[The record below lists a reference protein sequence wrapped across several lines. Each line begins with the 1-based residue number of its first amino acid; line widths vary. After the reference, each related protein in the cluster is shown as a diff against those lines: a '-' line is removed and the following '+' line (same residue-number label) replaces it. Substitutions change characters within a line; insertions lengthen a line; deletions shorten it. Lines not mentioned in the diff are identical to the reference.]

1 MYFPTTTAHQ
11 LSSIP
16 ALPNIPPESEKLIA
30 LVPSPRK
37 SLFCTLSR
45 TGVSIWR
52 VRPSAVLAYLS
63 RTPTSILD
71 HGENIAVHWAP
82 DGGRIIIQTSQSYL
96 VLITV
101 VYLAETPIYVPPPLP
116 STSRNYFL
124 PGPGE
129 ALPLQ
134 CVSLRFEGVIRV
146 DGGLICVSPR
156 KQYILFSTK
165 NPPAVQ
171 RIPWPEIEEEH
182 DTIDGEPKT
191 QFGTY
196 ETWIFND
203 HDFDFF
209 VDPDVT
215 ATKILYSRATGVE
228 TWITS
233 DGRAYF
239 VGLTEESMPADSEGS
254 ESPKTPRHHQSPST
268 DSTSSAKRQKST
280 WQGTCIH
287 DFEIPRWVQ
296 KSRRIDP
303 SDDPDDAD
311 TEEESYASPS
321 QSQSSDGE
329 SIASKG
335 KGKGK
340 SRAVYNEP
348 RRAVAVAING
358 KFSLVAVGMANGA
371 VQYTPFPSG
380 IASSA
385 TPQSV
390 KIQVPTPYNRA
401 IGPVCTMEWS
411 GDGYVLAVGWR
422 DGWAIFSVG
431 GRCLAKGFGVED
443 VDINV
448 DGAKF
453 QDTFMFGVRSL
464 FWAPGNFEL
473 VVLAHPS
480 PIKLD
485 GQLFVIPFAKSAST
499 GQLAPDNTRYAFLQM
514 DDRALVYRGADQ
526 PDMSVINPESDVWQ
540 HIKIPQTYLAT
551 NWPIRYSSLSSD
563 GRLIAIAGR
572 RGLIHYSST
581 SGRWKLFADEIQE
594 QAFVVKGGMVWFH
607 HVLIAAV
614 EVSKSYQIR
623 LYSRDMELSNQ
634 NVLHREIISCPVV
647 ILSLVDN
654 SLLVYTV
661 DNTLFHYLI
670 VPTADTIKL
679 HLCGSITFNGIIAAP
694 SAVRMLSW
702 MIPKL
707 GDPVDDL
714 AVATVLMVVGGQ
726 LILLRP
732 RKSGDQEVKYDMQIF
747 ADRIEFCWIHLRGIN
762 ALENSLWA
770 YDGQGIRVWL
780 NALAIEA
787 PRSDENEPQDTVK
800 ESVNIPLDFYPL
812 SVLMDKGIIIGA
824 EHEVATRSNLP
835 FVIFR
840 HATSSHLF
848 LTHILLFHLQ
858 ARQVNE
864 AVVFASHYQNLV
876 FFAHALE
883 ILLHTVVES
892 DDDATD
898 DGNGGNPE
906 DGDSI
911 SSDTVLRTVVDFL
924 DHFDVALD
932 VVVGCARKTEMTR
945 WKRLFSIVGNPKLLF
960 ETCLES
966 HQLKTAA
973 SYLLVLHNLEQLDE
987 KHSDVIRLLE
997 SAVATKDWQLCREL
1011 LRFLRSVDDTGTA
1024 LRNAVEHI
1032 NLQDIKGA
1040 VSISYQDLLSS
1051 PLSLGKSI
1059 ERAFGSN
1066 PECLG
1071 IIVVRD
1077 LPPVYAAYRERLL
1090 KLACAFA
1097 KLKEPIREK
1106 YADPNSRY
1114 SFGWSHGKEI
1124 MNGNPDILKGSYYAN
1139 INPAIENLE
1148 VSPALQEA
1156 YPEYYNKNIWP
1167 KADEA
1172 GVEGFEDAFK
1182 DLGNFIFRVGC
1193 ELAVACQPFA
1203 LSHLN
1208 DSSMSLP
1215 QLIGTSNT
1223 VKARLLHYFPPSSD
1237 AAVTEENDPVDNWCG
1252 WHKDHSLLTGLCSAM
1267 FLREGETVPSP
1278 SPASGLYIRSRGG
1291 DLTKVSIPVDCLA
1304 FQTGEALE
1312 VATGGTLRATPH
1324 CVRVGVAP
1332 GSDKVSRETFALFM
1346 QPDVNQHLSDSS
1358 TFGQFSKKVFDEH
1371 YDGVSA

>member
-82 DGGRIIIQTSQSYL
+82 DGGRIIIQTSESYL

-101 VYLAETPIYVPPPLP
+101 VYLADTPIYVPPPLP

-156 KQYILFSTK
+156 KQYIIFSTK
-165 NPPAVQ
+165 SPPAVQ

-182 DTIDGEPKT
+182 DIVDGEPKT

-215 ATKILYSRATGVE
+215 ATKISYSRATGVE

-239 VGLTEESMPADSEGS
+239 VGLDESIALANSEDGS
-254 ESPKTPRHHQSPST
+254 ESPKTTRHHQSPST
-268 DSTSSAKRQKST
+268 DSTTSAKRQQKSI
-280 WQGTCIH
+280 WRGTCIH
-287 DFEIPRWVQ
+287 DFETPRWVQ

-303 SDDPDDAD
+303 ELDPDDAD
-311 TEEESYASPS
+311 TEDEVYPSPSPS
-321 QSQSSDGE
+321 QSDTDSLAS
-329 SIASKG
+329 ASKG

-340 SRAVYNEP
+340 GRAVYTEP

-358 KFSLVAVGMANGA
+358 KFSLIAVGMANGA

-380 IASSA
+380 MASA
-385 TPQSV
+385 VPQSV
-390 KIQVPTPYNRA
+390 QIQIPTHTRGL
-401 IGPVCTMEWS
+401 GPVCTMEWS

-443 VDINV
+443 VDTNI
-448 DGAKF
+448 DAAKF

-473 VVLAHPS
+473 VVLAQPS
-480 PIKLD
+480 PTKLD

-514 DDRALVYRGADQ
+514 DDRALIYRGADQ

-540 HIKIPQTYLAT
+540 HIKIPHAYLAT

-563 GRLIAIAGR
+563 GRLIAVAGR

-654 SLLVYTV
+654 SLLVYTA

-702 MIPKL
+702 MIPSSQKQL

-732 RKSGDQEVKYDMQIF
+732 RKSGNQEVKYDMQIF

-787 PRSDENEPQDTVK
+787 PRSDENDPQDTVK

-840 HATSSHLF
+840 HTTSSHLF
-848 LTHILLFHLQ
+848 LTHILLFHLR
-858 ARQVNE
+858 AGQVAE

-892 DDDATD
+892 DDND
-898 DGNGGNPE
+898 DGDSHSE
-906 DGDSI
+906 EGDSI
-911 SSDTVLRTVVDFL
+911 SSDIVLRAVVEFL

-945 WKRLFSIVGNPKLLF
+945 WKRLFNIVGNPKLLF

-987 KHSDVIRLLE
+987 KHNDVIRLLE
-997 SAVATKDWQLCREL
+997 SAVETKDWQLCREL

-1024 LRNAVEHI
+1024 LHNALERV
-1032 NLQDIKGA
+1032 NLQDVHGGKPIK
-1040 VSISYQDLLSS
+1040 I
-1051 PLSLGKSI
+1051 
-1059 ERAFGSN
+1059 
-1066 PECLG
+1066 
-1071 IIVVRD
+1071 
-1077 LPPVYAAYRERLL
+1077 
-1090 KLACAFA
+1090 
-1097 KLKEPIREK
+1097 
-1106 YADPNSRY
+1106 
-1114 SFGWSHGKEI
+1114 
-1124 MNGNPDILKGSYYAN
+1124 NGD
-1139 INPAIENLE
+1139 
-1148 VSPALQEA
+1148 
-1156 YPEYYNKNIWP
+1156 
-1167 KADEA
+1167 
-1172 GVEGFEDAFK
+1172 
-1182 DLGNFIFRVGC
+1182 
-1193 ELAVACQPFA
+1193 
-1203 LSHLN
+1203 
-1208 DSSMSLP
+1208 
-1215 QLIGTSNT
+1215 
-1223 VKARLLHYFPPSSD
+1223 
-1237 AAVTEENDPVDNWCG
+1237 
-1252 WHKDHSLLTGLCSAM
+1252 
-1267 FLREGETVPSP
+1267 
-1278 SPASGLYIRSRGG
+1278 
-1291 DLTKVSIPVDCLA
+1291 
-1304 FQTGEALE
+1304 
-1312 VATGGTLRATPH
+1312 
-1324 CVRVGVAP
+1324 
-1332 GSDKVSRETFALFM
+1332 
-1346 QPDVNQHLSDSS
+1346 
-1358 TFGQFSKKVFDEH
+1358 
-1371 YDGVSA
+1371 

>member
-16 ALPNIPPESEKLIA
+16 ALPNIPPESEKLIC

-101 VYLAETPIYVPPPLP
+101 VYLADTPIYVPPPLP

-156 KQYILFSTK
+156 KHYILFSTK

-171 RIPWPEIEEEH
+171 RIPWPEIEEE
-182 DTIDGEPKT
+182 DGTIDGEPKT

-203 HDFDFF
+203 HDFEFF
-209 VDPDVT
+209 VDSDVT

-239 VGLTEESMPADSEGS
+239 VGLNENIKPSGSENTEEGMR
-254 ESPKTPRHHQSPST
+254 SPITARQHHQSPSV
-268 DSTSSAKRQKST
+268 DSTSSARSQKAT
-280 WQGTCIH
+280 WRGTCIH
-287 DFEIPRWVQ
+287 DFEAPRWVQ
-296 KSRRIDP
+296 KSRRIETHE
-303 SDDPDDAD
+303 DPDTD
-311 TEEESYASPS
+311 TEDSSLH
-321 QSQSSDGE
+321 QSSDGHD
-329 SIASKG
+329 SIKG
-335 KGKGK
+335 KGKG
-340 SRAVYNEP
+340 RAVYNEP

-358 KFSLVAVGMANGA
+358 KFSLVAVGMASGA
-371 VQYTPFPSG
+371 LQYTPFPTG
-380 IASSA
+380 ISTPSSV
-385 TPQSV
+385 Q
-390 KIQVPTPYNRA
+390 IQVPIPYNRSL
-401 IGPVCTMEWS
+401 GPVCTMEWS

-431 GRCLAKGFGVED
+431 GRCLAKGFGIED
-443 VDINV
+443 VDIHV
-448 DGAKF
+448 DEAKF
-453 QDTFMFGVRSL
+453 QDSFMFGVRNL

-473 VVLAHPS
+473 IVLAQPTPS
-480 PIKLD
+480 KLD

-540 HIKIPQTYLAT
+540 HIKIPQSYLAA

-594 QAFVVKGGMVWFH
+594 QAFIVKGGLVWFH

-614 EVSKSYQIR
+614 EVSKSFQIR

-654 SLLVYTV
+654 SLLVYTA
-661 DNTLFHYLI
+661 DNTLYHYLI

-702 MIPKL
+702 MIPSAQKQL

-787 PRSDENEPQDTVK
+787 PRSDENESQDTVK

-848 LTHILLFHLQ
+848 LHHILLFHLQ

-892 DDDATD
+892 DDD
-898 DGNGGNPE
+898 DGDSDAPE
-906 DGDSI
+906 DGDPI
-911 SSDTVLRTVVDFL
+911 SSDVVLRTVVEFL

-945 WKRLFSIVGNPKLLF
+945 WKRLFNIVGNPKLLF

-966 HQLKTAA
+966 QQLKTAG

-987 KHSDVIRLLE
+987 KHNDVIRLLE
-997 SAVATKDWQLCREL
+997 SAVSAKDWQLCREL
-1011 LRFLRSVDDTGTA
+1011 LRFLHSVDDTGTA
-1024 LRNAVEHI
+1024 LRNALEQI
-1032 NLQDIKGA
+1032 NNHTLHD
-1040 VSISYQDLLSS
+1040 VNWE
-1051 PLSLGKSI
+1051 GKSI
-1059 ERAFGSN
+1059 R
-1066 PECLG
+1066 
-1071 IIVVRD
+1071 
-1077 LPPVYAAYRERLL
+1077 
-1090 KLACAFA
+1090 
-1097 KLKEPIREK
+1097 
-1106 YADPNSRY
+1106 
-1114 SFGWSHGKEI
+1114 
-1124 MNGNPDILKGSYYAN
+1124 MNG
-1139 INPAIENLE
+1139 
-1148 VSPALQEA
+1148 
-1156 YPEYYNKNIWP
+1156 
-1167 KADEA
+1167 
-1172 GVEGFEDAFK
+1172 
-1182 DLGNFIFRVGC
+1182 
-1193 ELAVACQPFA
+1193 
-1203 LSHLN
+1203 H
-1208 DSSMSLP
+1208 
-1215 QLIGTSNT
+1215 
-1223 VKARLLHYFPPSSD
+1223 
-1237 AAVTEENDPVDNWCG
+1237 
-1252 WHKDHSLLTGLCSAM
+1252 
-1267 FLREGETVPSP
+1267 
-1278 SPASGLYIRSRGG
+1278 
-1291 DLTKVSIPVDCLA
+1291 
-1304 FQTGEALE
+1304 
-1312 VATGGTLRATPH
+1312 
-1324 CVRVGVAP
+1324 
-1332 GSDKVSRETFALFM
+1332 
-1346 QPDVNQHLSDSS
+1346 
-1358 TFGQFSKKVFDEH
+1358 
-1371 YDGVSA
+1371 

>member
-16 ALPNIPPESEKLIA
+16 ALPNIPPESAKLIC

-82 DGGRIIIQTSQSYL
+82 DGGRIIVQTSQSYL

-101 VYLAETPIYVPPPLP
+101 VYLPDTPIYVPPPLP
-116 STSRNYFL
+116 NTSRNYFL
-124 PGPGE
+124 LGPGE

-156 KQYILFSTK
+156 KHYILFSTK

-171 RIPWPEIEEEH
+171 RIPWPEIEE
-182 DTIDGEPKT
+182 DDGTVDGEPKT
-191 QFGTY
+191 QFGNY

-239 VGLTEESMPADSEGS
+239 VGLSENVKSS
-254 ESPKTPRHHQSPST
+254 ESENAEEEPHSPTTARHHHSLST
-268 DSTSSAKRQKST
+268 GSTASAREQKPT

-287 DFEIPRWVQ
+287 DFETPRWVQ
-296 KSRRIDP
+296 KSRRVEEHVHADPEEEAYQP
-303 SDDPDDAD
+303 SDGDD
-311 TEEESYASPS
+311 
-321 QSQSSDGE
+321 
-329 SIASKG
+329 SIKG
-335 KGKGK
+335 KGKG
-340 SRAVYNEP
+340 RAVYNEP
-348 RRAVAVAING
+348 RRAVTVAING
-358 KFSLVAVGMANGA
+358 KFSLIAIGMASGA
-371 VQYTPFPSG
+371 LQYTPFPS
-380 IASSA
+380 ALSPS
-385 TPQSV
+385 PPEFVQ
-390 KIQVPTPYNRA
+390 IQVPTPHNRSL
-401 IGPVCTMEWS
+401 GPVCTMEWS

-422 DGWAIFSVG
+422 EGWAIFSVG

-443 VDINV
+443 VDINI
-448 DGAKF
+448 DGTKF
-453 QDTFMFGVRSL
+453 QDTFMFGVRHL

-473 VVLAHPS
+473 VVLAQPT
-480 PIKLD
+480 PTKLD

-540 HIKIPQTYLAT
+540 HIKIPQSYLAT

-594 QAFVVKGGMVWFH
+594 QAFIVKGGMVWFH

-614 EVSKSYQIR
+614 EVSKSFQIR

-634 NVLHREIISCPVV
+634 NVLHREIIPCAVV

-654 SLLVYTV
+654 SLLVYTA

-679 HLCGSITFNGIIAAP
+679 HLCGSITFSGIIATP

-702 MIPKL
+702 MIPSAQKQL

-787 PRSDENEPQDTVK
+787 PRVDDNDPQDTVK

-848 LTHILLFHLQ
+848 LHHILLFHLQ

-883 ILLHTVVES
+883 ILLHTVVEW
-892 DDDATD
+892 DDTD
-898 DGNGGNPE
+898 GDGSTSE
-906 DGDSI
+906 DGDEI
-911 SSDTVLRTVVDFL
+911 SSDVVLRTVVEFL
-924 DHFDVALD
+924 DHFDAALD

-945 WKRLFSIVGNPKLLF
+945 WKRLFNIVGNPKLLF

-966 HQLKTAA
+966 QQLKTAG

-987 KHSDVIRLLE
+987 KHNDVIRLLE
-997 SAVATKDWQLCREL
+997 SAVSAKDWQLCREL
-1011 LRFLRSVDDTGTA
+1011 LRFLHTVDPTGTA
-1024 LRNAVEHI
+1024 LRDALGHI
-1032 NLQDIKGA
+1032 NANQSEVVDLQE
-1040 VSISYQDLLSS
+1040 Q
-1051 PLSLGKSI
+1051 KSI
-1059 ERAFGSN
+1059 
-1066 PECLG
+1066 
-1071 IIVVRD
+1071 
-1077 LPPVYAAYRERLL
+1077 RL
-1090 KLACAFA
+1090 
-1097 KLKEPIREK
+1097 
-1106 YADPNSRY
+1106 
-1114 SFGWSHGKEI
+1114 
-1124 MNGNPDILKGSYYAN
+1124 NGA
-1139 INPAIENLE
+1139 
-1148 VSPALQEA
+1148 
-1156 YPEYYNKNIWP
+1156 
-1167 KADEA
+1167 
-1172 GVEGFEDAFK
+1172 
-1182 DLGNFIFRVGC
+1182 
-1193 ELAVACQPFA
+1193 
-1203 LSHLN
+1203 
-1208 DSSMSLP
+1208 
-1215 QLIGTSNT
+1215 
-1223 VKARLLHYFPPSSD
+1223 
-1237 AAVTEENDPVDNWCG
+1237 
-1252 WHKDHSLLTGLCSAM
+1252 
-1267 FLREGETVPSP
+1267 
-1278 SPASGLYIRSRGG
+1278 
-1291 DLTKVSIPVDCLA
+1291 
-1304 FQTGEALE
+1304 
-1312 VATGGTLRATPH
+1312 
-1324 CVRVGVAP
+1324 
-1332 GSDKVSRETFALFM
+1332 
-1346 QPDVNQHLSDSS
+1346 
-1358 TFGQFSKKVFDEH
+1358 
-1371 YDGVSA
+1371 

>member
-1 MYFPTTTAHQ
+1 MFFATTTAHQ

-63 RTPTSILD
+63 RTPASVLD

-101 VYLAETPIYVPPPLP
+101 VYLAETPIHVPPPLP
-116 STSRNYFL
+116 STSRNHFL

-146 DGGLICVSPR
+146 DGGVDM
-156 KQYILFSTK
+156 QYILFSTK
-165 NPPAVQ
+165 SPPAVQ
-171 RIPWPEIEEEH
+171 RIPWPEIEEDEQEH
-182 DTIDGEPKT
+182 DTVDGEPRT
-191 QFGTY
+191 QQFGTY

-203 HDFDFF
+203 HDFQFF
-209 VDPDVT
+209 VDADVT
-215 ATKILYSRATGVE
+215 ATKILYSRPTGVE

-239 VGLTEESMPADSEGS
+239 VGLNESIEPADP
-254 ESPKTPRHHQSPST
+254 ESPKTPRHHQSAST
-268 DSTSSAKRQKST
+268 DSTSSAKRQKSI

-287 DFEIPRWVQ
+287 DFETPRWVQ

-303 SDDPDDAD
+303 LLDPDDAD
-311 TEEESYASPS
+311 TEDEVYPSASAS
-321 QSQSSDGE
+321 ASASQSSDGD
-329 SIASKG
+329 SIASASKG

-340 SRAVYNEP
+340 SRAAAYTEP

-358 KFSLVAVGMANGA
+358 KFSLVAVGMVNGA

-380 IASSA
+380 LTSA
-385 TPQSV
+385 PPQSV
-390 KIQVPTPYNRA
+390 QIQVPTPYNRA
-401 IGPVCTMEWS
+401 VGPVCTMEWS

-443 VDINV
+443 VDTNI

-473 VVLAHPS
+473 VVLAQPS
-480 PIKLD
+480 PTKLD

-540 HIKIPQTYLAT
+540 HIKIPQTYLAA

-634 NVLHREIISCPVV
+634 NVLHREIISCPV
-647 ILSLVDN
+647 
-654 SLLVYTV
+654 
-661 DNTLFHYLI
+661 
-670 VPTADTIKL
+670 L

-702 MIPKL
+702 MIPSAQKTQL

-864 AVVFASHYQNLV
+864 AVAFASHYQNLV

-892 DDDATD
+892 DDD
-898 DGNGGNPE
+898 DGNNSE
-906 DGDSI
+906 DEDSI
-911 SSDTVLRTVVDFL
+911 SSDTVLRTVVEFL
-924 DHFDVALD
+924 DHFDAALD

-966 HQLKTAA
+966 NQLKTAA

-987 KHSDVIRLLE
+987 DHNDVIRLLE
-997 SAVATKDWQLCREL
+997 SAVMAKDWQLCREL
-1011 LRFLRSVDDTGTA
+1011 LRFLRSVDDTGTS
-1024 LRNAVEHI
+1024 LR
-1032 NLQDIKGA
+1032 
-1040 VSISYQDLLSS
+1040 
-1051 PLSLGKSI
+1051 
-1059 ERAFGSN
+1059 R
-1066 PECLG
+1066 
-1071 IIVVRD
+1071 
-1077 LPPVYAAYRERLL
+1077 
-1090 KLACAFA
+1090 
-1097 KLKEPIREK
+1097 
-1106 YADPNSRY
+1106 
-1114 SFGWSHGKEI
+1114 
-1124 MNGNPDILKGSYYAN
+1124 
-1139 INPAIENLE
+1139 
-1148 VSPALQEA
+1148 
-1156 YPEYYNKNIWP
+1156 
-1167 KADEA
+1167 
-1172 GVEGFEDAFK
+1172 
-1182 DLGNFIFRVGC
+1182 
-1193 ELAVACQPFA
+1193 
-1203 LSHLN
+1203 
-1208 DSSMSLP
+1208 
-1215 QLIGTSNT
+1215 
-1223 VKARLLHYFPPSSD
+1223 
-1237 AAVTEENDPVDNWCG
+1237 
-1252 WHKDHSLLTGLCSAM
+1252 
-1267 FLREGETVPSP
+1267 
-1278 SPASGLYIRSRGG
+1278 
-1291 DLTKVSIPVDCLA
+1291 
-1304 FQTGEALE
+1304 ALE
-1312 VATGGTLRATPH
+1312 QIKLH
-1324 CVRVGVAP
+1324 D
-1332 GSDKVSRETFALFM
+1332 GSFQEGRSIKINGD
-1346 QPDVNQHLSDSS
+1346 
-1358 TFGQFSKKVFDEH
+1358 
-1371 YDGVSA
+1371 

>member
-1 MYFPTTTAHQ
+1 MYFPTTTARQ

-16 ALPNIPPESEKLIA
+16 ALPNIPPESEKLVC

-52 VRPSAVLAYLS
+52 VRPSTVLAYLC
-63 RTPTSILD
+63 RTPTSVLD

-101 VYLAETPIYVPPPLP
+101 VYLADTPIYVPPPSP
-116 STSRNYFL
+116 NASRNYFL

-146 DGGLICVSPR
+146 EGGLIGVSPR
-156 KQYILFSTK
+156 KHYILFSTK

-171 RIPWPEIEEEH
+171 RIPWPQVEGEH
-182 DTIDGEPKT
+182 GVDEEPKT

-239 VGLTEESMPADSEGS
+239 VGLNESKKSAGSETATEGS
-254 ESPKTPRHHQSPST
+254 HSPSSARHQQSPSI
-268 DSTSSAKRQKST
+268 DSTSSSQEQRPI

-287 DFEIPRWVQ
+287 DFETPRWVQ
-296 KSRRIDP
+296 KSRRIEQHEDL
-303 SDDPDDAD
+303 DAD
-311 TEEESYASPS
+311 LEAELYT
-321 QSQSSDGE
+321 SSDE
-329 SIASKG
+329 SIKG
-335 KGKGK
+335 KGKE
-340 SRAVYNEP
+340 RAVYDEP

-358 KFSLVAVGMANGA
+358 KFSLVAIGMAGGA
-371 VQYTPFPSG
+371 LQYTPFPSG
-380 IASSA
+380 DASPASQA
-385 TPQSV
+385 V
-390 KIQVPTPYNRA
+390 HIEVPTPYNRTL
-401 IGPVCTMEWS
+401 GPVCTMEWS

-443 VDINV
+443 VGTHLD
-448 DGAKF
+448 DTKF
-453 QDTFMFGVRSL
+453 QDSFMFGVRNL

-473 VVLAHPS
+473 VVLAQPS
-480 PIKLD
+480 PTKLD
-485 GQLFVIPFAKSAST
+485 GRLFIIPFAKSAST

-540 HIKIPQTYLAT
+540 HIKIPQSYLAM

-594 QAFVVKGGMVWFH
+594 QAFVVKGGLVWFH

-614 EVSKSYQIR
+614 EVSKSFQIR

-654 SLLVYTV
+654 SLLVYMA

-702 MIPKL
+702 MIPSAQKQL

-726 LILLRP
+726 LILMRP

-787 PRSDENEPQDTVK
+787 PRLDDPNEAPDTVK

-824 EHEVATRSNLP
+824 EHEVAARSNLP

-848 LTHILLFHLQ
+848 LHHILLYHLQ

-864 AVVFASHYQNLV
+864 AVVFASHYQSLV

-892 DDDATD
+892 DE
-898 DGNGGNPE
+898 NE
-906 DGDSI
+906 SDSI
-911 SSDTVLRTVVDFL
+911 SADGSDPDSSDIVLRTVVEFL
-924 DHFDVALD
+924 DHFDAALD
-932 VVVGCARKTEMTR
+932 IVVGCARKTEMTR
-945 WKRLFSIVGNPKLLF
+945 WRRLFNIVGNPKLLF

-966 HQLKTAA
+966 QQLKTAG

-987 KHSDVIRLLE
+987 KHNDVIRLLQ
-997 SAVATKDWQLCREL
+997 SAVGAKDWQLCREL
-1011 LRFLRSVDDTGTA
+1011 LRFLHTVDDTGAA
-1024 LRNAVEHI
+1024 LRDALEKIDTV
-1032 NLQDIKGA
+1032 
-1040 VSISYQDLLSS
+1040 
-1051 PLSLGKSI
+1051 
-1059 ERAFGSN
+1059 
-1066 PECLG
+1066 
-1071 IIVVRD
+1071 D
-1077 LPPVYAAYRERLL
+1077 LPNFSPVQER
-1090 KLACAFA
+1090 KTNG
-1097 KLKEPIREK
+1097 I
-1106 YADPNSRY
+1106 NS
-1114 SFGWSHGKEI
+1114 
-1124 MNGNPDILKGSYYAN
+1124 A
-1139 INPAIENLE
+1139 
-1148 VSPALQEA
+1148 
-1156 YPEYYNKNIWP
+1156 
-1167 KADEA
+1167 
-1172 GVEGFEDAFK
+1172 
-1182 DLGNFIFRVGC
+1182 
-1193 ELAVACQPFA
+1193 
-1203 LSHLN
+1203 
-1208 DSSMSLP
+1208 
-1215 QLIGTSNT
+1215 
-1223 VKARLLHYFPPSSD
+1223 
-1237 AAVTEENDPVDNWCG
+1237 
-1252 WHKDHSLLTGLCSAM
+1252 
-1267 FLREGETVPSP
+1267 
-1278 SPASGLYIRSRGG
+1278 
-1291 DLTKVSIPVDCLA
+1291 
-1304 FQTGEALE
+1304 
-1312 VATGGTLRATPH
+1312 
-1324 CVRVGVAP
+1324 
-1332 GSDKVSRETFALFM
+1332 
-1346 QPDVNQHLSDSS
+1346 
-1358 TFGQFSKKVFDEH
+1358 
-1371 YDGVSA
+1371 